1 MSKRSGTSNRL
12 GRCMK
17 APLRALCH
25 ARDFYV
31 RSMNSCAG
39 RMEYGLQMGDLPRS
53 YSLHQSTRS
62 SASDEDLR
70 QLIRAASLR
79 RALSQ
84 STVHGTPPPPSAVP
98 RSQSVAIGR
107 IDEDKPCEFGDAK
120 VGADFLL
127 PRSRSYAPG
136 RERNARLF
144 V

>member
-1 MSKRSGTSNRL
+1 
-12 GRCMK
+12 MK

-39 RMEYGLQMGDLPRS
+39 RMEYGPPLGYGPQLGALPRS

-79 RALSQ
+79 GALSR
-84 STVHGTPPPPSAVP
+84 SPGHGTPPPPSAVP
-98 RSQSVAIGR
+98 RSQSVAFGR

-120 VGADFLL
+120 VGADLLL

-136 RERNARLF
+136 RERKARLF